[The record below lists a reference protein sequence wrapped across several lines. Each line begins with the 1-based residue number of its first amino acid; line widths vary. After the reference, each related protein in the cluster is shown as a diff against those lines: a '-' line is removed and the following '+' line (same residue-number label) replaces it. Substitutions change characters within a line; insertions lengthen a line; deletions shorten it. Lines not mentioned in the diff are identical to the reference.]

1 MKSEFGRFLRERRK
15 QMGLTLQSLAKL
27 SGVSQTYLTNIENGK
42 RGIPSPEILNK
53 LADPLEIS
61 YKELME
67 KAGYLPREAT
77 QEDIDAFFNDVGT
90 ARITFEVP
98 CYEYEYDNNGAK
110 VQTLIPPEELRRRF
124 FDIGYLF
131 TNRDEAYYNGHRLTA
146 EEKRR
151 ALDMLKLL
159 FPEYAPKE

>member
-1 MKSEFGRFLRERRK
+1 MELERIGDFLKFKRK
-15 QMGLTLQSLAKL
+15 EKRLTLTQLSRL
-27 SGVSQTYLTNIENGK
+27 SGVSHPYISQIENNK
-42 RGIPSPEILNK
+42 FKPSPEILSK
-53 LADPLEIS
+53 LADPLGVS
-61 YKELME
+61 HKELME

-90 ARITFEVP
+90 AHITFEVP
-98 CYEYEYDNNGAK
+98 RYENEYDNNGVK
-110 VQTLIPPEELRRRF
+110 VQKPIPPEELRRRF
-124 FDIGYLF
+124 FDIGYLL